1 MIQAFAPKRTDQPFH
16 VRRVPRRVG
25 CDAEFLQTQGLGAA
39 LELLPVNAV
48 AVAKQVLRGR
58 SKGEGFPE
66 LLGGPGRRR
75 ALHDVKVEHLAALV

>member
-1 MIQAFAPKRTDQPFH
+1 VIQAFAPKRTDQPFH
-16 VRRVPRRVG
+16 VRRLPGRVG
-25 CDAEFLQTQGLGAA
+25 RDAEVLQPQSHGAA

-48 AVAKQVLRGR
+48 AVTKQVLWGRG
-58 SKGEGFPE
+58 KGEGFPE